1 MSSPIELLRQ
11 GKHEELWQ
19 MCCGFVDLS
28 MEQFMAI
35 QRRLLLEQL
44 GMLKQCE
51 LGDKVMRGA
60 KPSTIDEFRQQMPFT
75 TYADYA
81 PYLLQRREDV
91 LPEKPLLWQH
101 TSGNSGEFGF
111 KWVPVTARLHQE
123 LGTLLF
129 ALLIFGT
136 CRGRGDINFTEHQ
149 KMLYALAPP
158 PYATGSWGRLA
169 EQELPLDF
177 LPPLDEAEEMPFED
191 RIELGFQL
199 ALSEGLDV
207 FFGLPSV
214 LVAVG
219 ERLQQSLGVKGM
231 ISMLSK
237 PKLALRVGKAL
248 LKSKLERRPL
258 LPKDL
263 WTLKGIAV
271 VGTDASI
278 YKDKIRE
285 MWGRYPLDLY
295 GCTEGVI
302 IAMQTWDYQDMTF
315 IPFINF
321 LEFIPEEE
329 ALESKFNA
337 SYQPKTVLLDEVE
350 AGKNYEI
357 VITNFRGGPFVRYRV
372 GDMIRITSL
381 RNENLGIDTPQM
393 RFESR
398 VDGLIDLAG
407 FTRLTEKTIWQA
419 IENSG
424 LAYHEWTARKEAKEA
439 RDEPVLHLYLE
450 LKQNGNK
457 GAEQVATAIHQQLRK
472 LDNSYA
478 DLEPMLGLQPL
489 QVTLLS
495 SGAFEEYV
503 CRQRAAGADLA
514 HLKPPHLNPSDRV
527 VATLLACNGSR

>member
-44 GMLKQCE
+44 GMMKRCE

-60 KPSTIDEFRQQMPFT
+60 KPSTVDEFRQQVPFT

-91 LPEKPLLWQH
+91 LPEKPLHWQH

-129 ALLIFGT
+129 ALLIFAT
-136 CRGRGDINFTEHQ
+136 CRERGDISFGEHE

-177 LPPLDEAEEMPFED
+177 LPPLDEAEKMPFED

-219 ERLQQSLGVKGM
+219 ERLQQSLGVKEM
-231 ISMLSK
+231 ISVLSK

-248 LKSKLERRPL
+248 LRSKLERRPL
-258 LPKDL
+258 LPRDL
-263 WTLKGIAV
+263 WALKGIAV

-278 YKDKIRE
+278 YKDKIKE

-315 IPFINF
+315 VPFINF

-329 ALESKFNA
+329 ALESKFNPG
-337 SYQPKTVLLDEVE
+337 YRPKTVLLDQVE
-350 AGKNYEI
+350 AGNNYEI

-424 LAYHEWTARKEAKEA
+424 LAYQEWTARKEA

-472 LDNSYA
+472 LDSSYA
-478 DLEPMLGLQPL
+478 DLEPVLGLQPL

-503 CRQRAAGADLA
+503 SRQRAAGVDLA

-527 VATLLACNGSR
+527 VATLLACNGSRQ

>member
-1 MSSPIELLRQ
+1 MPDGMELLRQ
-11 GKHEELWQ
+11 GRNEELWQ
-19 MCCGFVDLS
+19 MCCGFIDLS
-28 MEQFMAI
+28 MEQFMAM
-35 QRRLLLEQL
+35 QRRLLMEQL
-44 GMLKQCE
+44 ELMKRCE
-51 LGDKVMRGA
+51 LGNKVMQGA
-60 KPSTIDEFRQQMPFT
+60 KPSSVDEFRQQVPLT

-81 PYLLQRREDV
+81 CYLLERREDV

-101 TSGNSGEFGF
+101 TSGNSSEFGF

-123 LGTLLF
+123 LGALLF
-129 ALLIFGT
+129 ALLIFAT
-136 CRGRGDINFTEHQ
+136 CRGREDINFGEHE

-177 LPPLDEAEEMPFED
+177 LPPLDEAEPMPFED
-191 RIELGFQL
+191 RIQRGFQL

-219 ERLQQSLGVKGM
+219 EKLSQSMGAKDVV
-231 ISMLSK
+231 SMLSK
-237 PKLALRVGKAL
+237 PRLAFRLGKAL
-248 LKSKLERRPL
+248 LKSKLERRPM

-263 WTLKGIAV
+263 WPLKGIAV

-278 YKDKIRE
+278 YKDKIKE

-295 GCTEGVI
+295 GSTEGVI
-302 IAMQTWDYQDMTF
+302 MAMQTWDYQDMTF

-329 ALESKFNA
+329 SLRLSLNPG
-337 SYQPKTVLLDEVE
+337 YWPRTLLLDEVE
-350 AGKNYEI
+350 AGENYEI

-381 RNENLGIDTPQM
+381 RNESLGIDTPQM

-424 LAYHEWTARKEAKEA
+424 LAYEEWTARKEA
-439 RDEPVLHLYLE
+439 RDKPVLHLYLE
-450 LKQNGNK
+450 LKQNGDK
-457 GAEQVATAIHQQLRK
+457 GAKEVAAAIHHQLRE
-472 LDNSYA
+472 LDSSYA
-478 DLEPMLGLQPL
+478 DLESMVGLQPL
-489 QVTLLS
+489 EVTLLPD
-495 SGAFEEYV
+495 GAFQEYAL
-503 CRQRAAGADLA
+503 RQRAAGADLA
-514 HLKPPHLNPSDRV
+514 HLKPPHVNPSDGV
-527 VATLLACNGSR
+527 VDALLSCASSQ